1 MDQLAKFHWHFWK
14 EGLKINKVAKFKSD
28 RMKTNKDMA
37 LQSRDIL
44 QTFVFVPPTIQK
56 SVKSRDFAELYLR
69 SFLTY
74 HSETRQVY

>member
-1 MDQLAKFHWHFWK
+1 
-14 EGLKINKVAKFKSD
+14 
-28 RMKTNKDMA
+28 MKTNKDMA